1 MKLKKLE
8 KEKVTLKGTR
18 PCIEINVDGT
28 EHITLEDEQLIVAP
42 YTGIDTAAGKSMTG
56 YKAKDLLQIGEAITN
71 GIRDGLKEGISH

>member
-8 KEKVTLKGTR
+8 QEKVTLKGTK

-28 EHITLEDEQLIVAP
+28 EHITLEAP
-42 YTGIDTAAGKSMTG
+42 YTGIDTEAGQSMTG
-56 YKAKDLLQIGEAITN
+56 YKAKDLLPIGEAIAN